1 MTRSLH
7 IALLASARYPVAEPF
22 AGGLEAHTWML
33 ASGLRAHGHR
43 VTLFAGAGSDPEL
56 DAHLLPVH
64 WPRFSHGALSDPS
77 TLAPAFL
84 REHHAYLD
92 VMLSMGKPDAPYDLL
107 HNNSLHYLPVAM
119 AASLRI
125 PVVTTLHTPPTPW
138 LESALQTSDSGVTFV
153 AVSRH
158 TAAAWAHAVPDI
170 RVIPNGVDIER
181 WRPGPGG
188 GSLVW
193 SGRLTPEKGAHIAI
207 EAARLLG
214 LPLDLAGPISDSE
227 YFHREIAPRVGG
239 KIRYVGH
246 LGRKELIELVGR
258 ASVCLV
264 TPIWDE
270 PYGLVAA
277 EALACGTP
285 VAGFDRGAIAEIV
298 DSRSGVVVPGR
309 DPAELA
315 RAVMAARGL
324 SRTATRRQAENH
336 CSATAMITRYEE
348 LYRDLL
354 DDRVAA

>member
-1 MTRSLH
+1 MSRSLH
-7 IALLASARYPVAEPF
+7 IALLASARHPVAEPF

-33 ASGLRAHGHR
+33 ASGLRARGHQ
-43 VTLFAGAGSDPEL
+43 VTLFAGAGSDPQL

-64 WPRFSHGALSDPS
+64 WPHFSRSALSDPS

-92 VMLSMGKPDAPYDLL
+92 VMLSMGKPDVPYDLV

-138 LESALQTSDSGVTFV
+138 LESALQTGDSGVTFV

-158 TAAAWAHAVPDI
+158 TAAAWVHAVPDI

-181 WRPGPGG
+181 WRPGAGG

-214 LPLDLAGPISDSE
+214 LPLDLAGPISDSA
-227 YFHREIAPRVGG
+227 YFHREIVPRLSEN
-239 KIRYVGH
+239 IRYVGH
-246 LGRKELIELVGR
+246 LRRTELIDLVGR

-264 TPIWDE
+264 TPTWDE

-285 VAGFDRGAIAEIV
+285 IAGFDRGALAEIV
-298 DSRSGVVVPGR
+298 DSRSGVLVRGA
-309 DPAELA
+309 DPLELA
-315 RAVMAARGL
+315 RAVTAARRL
-324 SRTATRRQAENH
+324 SRTATRRRAEIH
-336 CSATAMITRYEE
+336 CSDTAMVTRYED
-348 LYRDLL
+348 LYRELL
-354 DDRVAA
+354 DERVAA

>member
-1 MTRSLH
+1 MSRPLH
-7 IALLASARYPVAEPF
+7 IALLASARYPVVEPF

-33 ASGLRAHGHR
+33 VSGLRARGHH

-56 DAHLLPVH
+56 GAHLLPVR
-64 WPRFSHGALSDPS
+64 WPHFSRGALADPS
-77 TLAPAFL
+77 TVAPAFL

-92 VMLSMGKPDAPYDLL
+92 VMLSMARRDVPYDLL

-138 LESALQTSDSGVTFV
+138 LESAVQTGARGVTFV

-158 TAAAWAHAVPDI
+158 TAEAWAHAVPDI
-170 RVIPNGVDIER
+170 RVIPNGVDTER
-181 WRPGPGG
+181 WRPGKGG

-207 EAARLLG
+207 DVARLLG
-214 LPLDLAGPISDSE
+214 LRLELAGPISDPA
-227 YFHREIAPRVGG
+227 YFTAEIAPRLDGQ
-239 KIRYVGH
+239 IRYVGH
-246 LGRKELIELVGR
+246 LCRRDLIGLVGR

-264 TPIWDE
+264 TPMWDE

-285 VAGFDRGAIAEIV
+285 IAGFDRGALGEIV
-298 DSRSGVVVPGR
+298 DAESGVLVPGAR
-309 DPAELA
+309 PAELA
-315 RAVMAARGL
+315 RAVLAARQL
-324 SRTATRRQAENH
+324 PRTAARRRAEIH
-336 CSATAMITRYEE
+336 CSDTAMITRYED
-348 LYRDLL
+348 LYRELL
-354 DDRVAA
+354 DESVAA